1 MDVTEAFK
9 SIELSDLRYFIAV
22 VEAGSV
28 TSAAEKL
35 AIAQPYLS
43 RKIAGLEKKLGKI
56 ELFDRH
62 KRPHQLNQAGQAF
75 LVKAQAIVKQVAE
88 AVDSTKSIRLGELE
102 GKLGYLTVG
111 FTSSMANGILPDIL
125 RTFRQNYP
133 NVSLI
138 LSEENSVNQIQR
150 LRDRATDLMFLYQ
163 NRELDEAQDLEVMPL
178 RQELLVVVLPEHHP
192 LATKSEIS
200 LIALQKEDFIM
211 PDRQIVPGLFG
222 QIHHLCGQAGFE
234 PKISLEAVFMVTIL
248 GLVAGGIGIGILPDS
263 VQKLHRQGVVYRPI
277 SEQIAVNR
285 LHLVWRSQDRSPIV
299 HNFIDILHKNL
310 SLPQ

>member
-1 MDVTEAFK
+1 MNVTEAFK

-22 VEAGSV
+22 VESGSI
-28 TSAAEKL
+28 TNAAEKL
-35 AIAQPYLS
+35 NIAQPYLS
-43 RKIAGLEKKLGKI
+43 KKIAALEKNLGKV
-56 ELFDRH
+56 ELFNRR

-75 LVKAQAIVKQVAE
+75 LAKAQEIVKQVAE

-102 GKLGYLTVG
+102 GTLGYLTVG

-125 RTFRQNYP
+125 RTFRQSYP
-133 NVSLI
+133 NVNLM

-150 LRDRATDLMFLYQ
+150 LRDRATDLIFFHH
-163 NRELDEAQDLEVMPL
+163 NRELDKAQDLEVMPL
-178 RQELLVVVLPEHHP
+178 RQELLVVVLPENHP

-200 LIALQKEDFIM
+200 LIALQEEDFIM

-222 QIHHLCGQAGFE
+222 QIYHLCGQSGFE

-263 VQKLHRQGVVYRPI
+263 VQKLQRQGVVYRPI
-277 SEQIAVNR
+277 SGQITTNR
-285 LHLVWRSQDRSPIV
+285 LHLVWRSQDRSPIL
-299 HNFIDILHKNL
+299 HNFIDILRKNS
-310 SLPQ
+310 SLTH